1 MSIQD
6 REDMIT
12 NMTNFEHSPAFFHG
26 HFAFLPFPAPKPI
39 FINLV
44 RDPLERLVSYY
55 YFLRHGDNYRKGLIR
70 SKQGDETTFDQC
82 VEGSLSKDCSI
93 SKMWMQIPYFCGQV
107 APCWESGSQWALDRA
122 KKNVLDEYFLVG
134 INEQMDQFVELLEV
148 HLPHVFRGASDLF
161 KTQERIRV
169 TNHKD
174 PISAATRG
182 KLSNTKVWRME
193 FESLPGR
200 LARRLLGWLPPPAR
214 WQVQPAHG
222 PSIATTA
229 RPCAFSQRC

>member
-1 MSIQD
+1 
-6 REDMIT
+6 
-12 NMTNFEHSPAFFHG
+12 
-26 HFAFLPFPAPKPI
+26 
-39 FINLV
+39 
-44 RDPLERLVSYY
+44 
-55 YFLRHGDNYRKGLIR
+55 
-70 SKQGDETTFDQC
+70 
-82 VEGSLSKDCSI
+82 
-93 SKMWMQIPYFCGQV
+93 MWMQIPYFCGQV

-193 FESLPGR
+193 FEFYNFVKKIFDQEYTNTFDKDGKVKEK
-200 LARRLLGWLPPPAR
+200 GYFYEK
-214 WQVQPAHG
+214 VYG
-222 PSIATTA
+222 PNGKIIK
-229 RPCAFSQRC
+229 